1 MTDAVVI
8 GSAITVLG
16 AVIVLVFLSFKVLQL
31 MKKDAENRKK

>member
-16 AVIVLVFLSFKVLQL
+16 AVIVLGFLSFKVMQL
-31 MKKDAENRKK
+31 MKKDEENRKK

>member
-16 AVIVLVFLSFKVLQL
+16 ATIVLVFLSFKVIQL
-31 MKKDAENRKK
+31 MKKDEANRKK